1 MVGYLQPAIKIQTRS
16 VLVGPLG
23 RRHVRQ
29 QRTPS
34 ARLVKIS
41 HFPPFKC
48 CITPEEERLTMDN
61 YLAMQDSI
69 RELILVWADP
79 ENKFRGY
86 TEVRNSI

>member
-1 MVGYLQPAIKIQTRS
+1 MVGYLQPSMKIQTRP
-16 VLVGPLG
+16 VLVGPLR

-48 CITPEEERLTMDN
+48 CITPEED
-61 YLAMQDSI
+61 
-69 RELILVWADP
+69 
-79 ENKFRGY
+79 
-86 TEVRNSI
+86 